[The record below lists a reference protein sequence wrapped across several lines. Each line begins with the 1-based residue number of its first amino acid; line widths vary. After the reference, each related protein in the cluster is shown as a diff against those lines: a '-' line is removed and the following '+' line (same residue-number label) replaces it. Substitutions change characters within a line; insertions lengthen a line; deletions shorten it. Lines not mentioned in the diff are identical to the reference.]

1 MKTTKIN
8 RNEVESVIN
17 FWKKTDRF
25 EKAVLRYMI
34 EKTRIL
40 RTELQHIVD
49 RYMQISGNILPF
61 DEVNLLRYKTSNYN
75 VEMSRASYLA
85 LFMDYVMTHKKIDV
99 KKALE
104 LELLME
110 YTEYQENVYKKY
122 YIALKKAVAEAD
134 PNGRKFEF
142 SKNKIIRLYG
152 TSLEEMMQTNAEYY
166 MRRLSDAI
174 ERERFKAKSNSDA
187 KKQAPNLK
195 APEYQHILDMART
208 DMLAESPKTG
218 NLFGILDRV
227 YLFELGERRIEE
239 LKRQDFEKVRFVAV
253 LDNATTDECRGL
265 NGRIFYTKDLV
276 IGKNAPPIYPPPHPC
291 RSRLIGIQT

>member
-1 MKTTKIN
+1 MKNKD
-8 RNEVESVIN
+8 EVKDVID

-34 EKTRIL
+34 EELKRL

-49 RYMQISGNILPF
+49 RYMQIPGNILPF
-61 DEVNLLRYKTSNYN
+61 DEVNLLRYKSENYK
-75 VEMSRASYLA
+75 VEIPGTSYLA
-85 LFMDYVMTHKKIDV
+85 LLMEYMLTHKKIDV

-104 LELLME
+104 LELLMK
-110 YTEYQENVYKKY
+110 YTEYQDNVYKKY
-122 YIALKKAVAEAD
+122 YVALKKAIAEAD
-134 PNGRKFEF
+134 PDGRKFKF
-142 SKNKIIRLYG
+142 IKNKTIRLYG
-152 TSLEEMMQTNAEYY
+152 ESLEDMLQTNAEYY
-166 MRRLSDAI
+166 MHRLCNAI
-174 ERERFKAKSNSDA
+174 ERERFKAKNNPDV
-187 KKQAPNLK
+187 KKQTPNLK
-195 APEYQHILDMART
+195 APEYQHILDMARK

-227 YLFELGERRIEE
+227 YLFEVGERRIEE

-265 NGRIFYTKDLV
+265 NGRIFYIKDLV

-291 RSRLIGIQT
+291 RSRLIGI